1 MSASG
6 RPRESSTELVRAM
19 GAVARDLLGEPNE
32 PLSTDDELRFGSRGS
47 LSVDLKAGTFFDH
60 EVGVGGGVLDLV
72 MRERHVDKDGALA
85 WLREHKHL
93 AEQRKFNIVARYP
106 YTDPNGR
113 LIYEVVR
120 LDPKDF
126 RQRRP
131 DGAGGWLWKMKGVER
146 VLYRLPSVL
155 GAVEAG
161 QTVYVVE
168 GEKGADALASLGV
181 TATCSPGGACK
192 WRDSFAPTLAGA
204 DVVLVP
210 DNDEPG
216 RNHVAM
222 VAKSL
227 RHFVHRAASVRVLT
241 LPDLPEK
248 GDVADWIAAGGTV
261 EDLTRLTEQAIEP
274 DLSEPDA
281 AAEVGTFSVTEDGV
295 AQAFAAKHE
304 AELRYCHHAQHWY
317 VWTGSHWR
325 REESKLAF
333 SWAREMCRH
342 MALQADEKDQPKI
355 SKASFSAAVERFAQ
369 ADRTFAV
376 TASTWDRDPMLLGT
390 PGGTVDLRTGV
401 LRPADPADYITLQTA
416 VAPAP
421 RGTPHPKWTA
431 FLNAATDGDA
441 ELQAF
446 LQRLV
451 GYCLTGDVTEEVLAF
466 LYGEGGTGKGTFL
479 GTVVAAIADYAVSVP
494 IEVFTAGTRLNLEYY
509 RAQMAAARLVTASE
523 TEAGATWAESQIK
536 EMTGNEA
543 PLSGRHPYGKPF
555 TFMPRFKIMLVGN
568 HAPRLKARSKA
579 MERRMRIAPFKHKPE
594 KPDHDLKAQLRA
606 ELPAILRWCIEG
618 CLAWQQ
624 NRLGSCE
631 AVKAETGTYFEQQ
644 DHFGRW
650 LDERCN
656 VVPSMS
662 ERPSKLLADFLA
674 WAKESGEA
682 AITSSEFRELVER
695 TPTLRYAKINGT
707 VWVKGVGLKP
717 SPSNSDRPNPYD
729 R

>member
-6 RPRESSTELVRAM
+6 SRESSPELARVM

-32 PLSTDDELRFGSRGS
+32 PLSTEDELRFGTRGS
-47 LSVDLKAGTFFDH
+47 LSVNLKAGTFFDH
-60 EVGVGGGVLDLV
+60 EAGVGGGVLDFV
-72 MRERHVDKDGALA
+72 MRERHIDKEGALA
-85 WLREHKHL
+85 WLRHHKHL
-93 AEQRKFNIVARYP
+93 AEPRKLNIVARYP
-106 YTDPNGR
+106 YTDPDGG
-113 LIYEVVR
+113 LLYEVVR

-131 DGAGGWLWKMKGVER
+131 DGVGGWLWKMKGVER

-155 GAVEAG
+155 AAIEAG
-161 QTVYVVE
+161 APVYVVE
-168 GEKGADALASLGV
+168 GEKAADALSSLGV
-181 TATCSPGGACK
+181 AATCSPGGACK
-192 WRDSFAPTLAGA
+192 WRDSYATVLAGA
-204 DVVLVP
+204 GVVILP

-216 RNHVAM
+216 MAHAAQ

-227 RHFVHRAASVRVLT
+227 RRLTSRAATLQVLA
-241 LPDLPEK
+241 LPGLPAK
-248 GDVADWIAAGGTV
+248 GDVADWIAAGGTAD
-261 EDLTRLTEQAIEP
+261 ELARL
-274 DLSEPDA
+274 
-281 AAEVGTFSVTEDGV
+281 AAEAPEPGEEEASAVEAADASGVTEDAV
-295 AQAFAAKHE
+295 AQAFTERHGGA
-304 AELRYCHHAQHWY
+304 LRYCHHAQHWY

-333 SWAREMCRH
+333 AWAREMCRH
-342 MALQADEKDQPKI
+342 TALQAPDKERPKI

-369 ADRTFAV
+369 ADRAFAV
-376 TASTWDRDPMLLGT
+376 TASVWDRDPMLLGT
-390 PGGTVDLRTGV
+390 PGGTVDLRTGI
-401 LRPADPADYITLQTA
+401 LRPAEPADYITLQTA
-416 VAPAP
+416 VAPAL
-421 RGTPHPKWTA
+421 RGTPHPTWTA
-431 FLNAATDGDA
+431 FLDAATDADT

-479 GTVVAAIADYAVSVP
+479 GTVVAALADYAVSVP

-509 RAQMAAARLVTASE
+509 RAQMAGARLVTASE

-568 HAPRLKARSKA
+568 HAPRLKGRSKA

-594 KPDHDLKAQLRA
+594 RPDHNLKAQLRD
-606 ELPAILRWCIEG
+606 ELPAILRWCIDG
-618 CLAWQQ
+618 CLAWQAQ
-624 NRLGSCE
+624 QLGTCA
-631 AVKAETGTYFEQQ
+631 AVANETGTYFEQQ

-650 LDERCN
+650 LAERCN

-662 ERPSKLLADFLA
+662 ERPSKLLGDFLM

-682 AITSSEFRELVER
+682 SVTSSEFRELVER
-695 TPTLRYAKINGT
+695 TPSLRYATIKGLQ
-707 VWVKGVGLKP
+707 WVKGVGLKP
-717 SPSNSDRPNPYD
+717 ADIGKDRRNPYE
-729 R
+729 